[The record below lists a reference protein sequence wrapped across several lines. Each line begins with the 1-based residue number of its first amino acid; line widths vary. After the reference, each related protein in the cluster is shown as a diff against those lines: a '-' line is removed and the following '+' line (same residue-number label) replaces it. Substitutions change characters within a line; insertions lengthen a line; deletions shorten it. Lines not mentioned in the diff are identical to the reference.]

1 MIIFDFR
8 VVSMRWK
15 GQRQSSN
22 VEDRRGTSRLVRGG
36 GKMSAVTIVIVIVI
50 SVITG
55 KNPLTLLQMVGG
67 NSQQASSQNQPI
79 QESAEERELAAFS
92 KTILAST
99 EDAWGAEFKKRGAK
113 YIAPSMVLFSGNVQ
127 SACGVNSEQTGPFY
141 CPGDNKL
148 YLALSFFKQLNRMGA
163 PGDFAQA
170 YVIAHEVGHHIQNI
184 TGVEKKMRQMQQRDP
199 SNSNHY
205 SVLLELQA
213 DCYAGVWAALSHDQ
227 KRWLEEGDVEEGLRA
242 AAAIGDDTLQKNAG
256 RRVNVETFT
265 HGSSAQRV
273 QWLKTGMQSGDIN
286 RCNTFN
292 Q

>member
-1 MIIFDFR
+1 
-8 VVSMRWK
+8 MRWK

-22 VEDRRGTSRLVRGG
+22 VEDRRRSGLVKSG
-36 GKMSAVTIVIVIVI
+36 GKMSVLTIVVVIVI
-50 SVITG
+50 SVLTG

-67 NSQQASSQNQPI
+67 SSQQSSSTQTQNYEP
-79 QESAEERELAAFS
+79 SAEEQELSAFA

-99 EDAWGAEFKKRGAK
+99 EDAWSAEFQRRGSR
-113 YIAPSMVLFSGNVQ
+113 YSAPSMVLFTGNVQ
-127 SACGVNSEQTGPFY
+127 SGCGVNSERTGPFY
-141 CPGDNKL
+141 CPADHKL
-148 YLALSFFKQLNRMGA
+148 YLALSFFKQLKRMGA

-184 TGVEKKMRQMQQRDP
+184 TGTEKKMRQMQQRDP
-199 SNSNHY
+199 ANKNHY

-227 KRWLEEGDVEEGLRA
+227 KQWLEPGDIEEGLRA

-256 RRVNVETFT
+256 RNINVETFT

-273 QWLKTGMQSGDIN
+273 QWLKTGMQTGDIN
-286 RCNTFN
+286 QCNTFK
-292 Q
+292 